1 MEKVKKIK
9 YNATTS
15 DQIFA
20 ISADPGSSSKESM
33 PKLTIE
39 LELTEEKVQRIIEM
53 FEEMDETLAEMRKI
67 SQELRDLSEMS
78 FKELAKSVESE

>member
-1 MEKVKKIK
+1 
-9 YNATTS
+9 
-15 DQIFA
+15 
-20 ISADPGSSSKESM
+20 M
-33 PKLTIE
+33 PKVTIE
-39 LELTEEKVQRIIEM
+39 LELSEEKVQRVIEM

>member
-1 MEKVKKIK
+1 
-9 YNATTS
+9 
-15 DQIFA
+15 
-20 ISADPGSSSKESM
+20 M
-33 PKLTIE
+33 PKVTIE
-39 LELTEEKVQRIIEM
+39 LELTEDKVQRVLEM